1 MATSF
6 AVFAQALL
14 ANQGDPQKALE
25 NPTVRR
31 DLMASMVL
39 KAAVAAGTTLDAG
52 FASELSGYASMSA
65 EFIGLV
71 DEQTV
76 LGKMQTRSAP
86 FRTRVPVLENQAAAT
101 FVDQAAPKPAVAL
114 SLDLLTLLPHKL
126 AMLCALTEE
135 LVRFSSPAASSVVE
149 RALTAAIVAGT
160 DRAFLD
166 PDEAATSGHPAS
178 ITNGITP
185 TSSAGSSAAQI
196 TTTLTTMLDSLATS
210 GSSLRNAVV
219 IAHPSTAIV
228 LSSVLTAGNARAFP
242 DASVRGGS
250 IFGLPLLVTRS
261 AQTEGSPL
269 QRLLVVADGDRIVV
283 ADDGQVTVDTSRQA
297 SIQLLTDPVSGAQSL
312 VSLWE
317 NNLAALR
324 AERLI
329 SWVSVDAARY
339 ALVSY

>member
-1 MATSF
+1 MASSF
-6 AVFAQALL
+6 AHYCQALL
-14 ANQGDPQKALE
+14 ANQGNAQKALE
-25 NPTVRR
+25 NPTLRR
-31 DLMASMVL
+31 DFMAAQVL
-39 KAAVAAGTTLDAG
+39 KAAVAAGTTTDAN
-52 FASELSGYASMSA
+52 FASELSGYSTMSA
-65 EFIGLV
+65 EFIALV
-71 DEQTV
+71 DARSV
-76 LGKMQTRSAP
+76 LGQMQTRSAP
-86 FRTRVPVLENQAAAT
+86 FRTRVPVLEDQASAT
-101 FVDQAAPKPAVAL
+101 FVEQGAPKPATAL
-114 SLDLLTLLPHKL
+114 NLDLLTLLPHKL

-135 LVRFSSPAASSVVE
+135 LVRFSSPAATDVVE
-149 RALTAAIVAGT
+149 RALVAAIAAGT

-312 VSLWE
+312 VSLWQ
-317 NNLAALR
+317 NNLAGLL
-324 AERLI
+324 AERFI

-339 ALVSY
+339 ALVTF